1 MGSNRFA
8 WGVMSLLT
16 LLMVLIA
23 VVDALTGRQIS
34 LWVAYVLPVALG
46 AWLLG
51 FRSGGWLAVLAGG
64 LLALVGIVWGHLF
77 SSDWFFA
84 FAIVSRTAC
93 FIFIAWLCHRL
104 RLTQELE
111 HTVRA
116 YEELCESMNIGLVER
131 RATGKRAER

>member
-8 WGVMSLLT
+8 WGVMSAL
-16 LLMVLIA
+16 VLVMAMIA

-34 LWVAYVLPVALG
+34 LWVAYIVPVASG

-51 FRSGGWLAVLAGG
+51 FRLGGWLALLAGLLLGVVG
-64 LLALVGIVWGHLF
+64 LVWGNLF

-84 FAIVSRTAC
+84 FAILSRTAC

-116 YEELCESMNIGLVER
+116 YEELCESLNIGLVER
-131 RATGKRAER
+131 RAPGKGVKR